1 MSDARPSHL
10 PTRDDLVAHVTEIRA
25 TRPHAIAEAFERRRR
40 RPLLKDD
47 GTLFVIAADHTAR
60 GILKAGADPLAMADR
75 GELLRRLMIAL
86 SRPGVDGLLATPDV
100 IDDLALLGALDDRV
114 VFGTMN
120 RGGLGGAVFEMDDRF
135 TAYTADALVA
145 AGLDGGK
152 MMVRIHDDDRGTLD
166 TLTACADAIGQLAA
180 RGLPAMVEV
189 FASTDDPEALMRAI
203 AIASG
208 LGPTSAYTWL
218 KLPVVRDMRRVLSAT
233 TLPTV
238 LLGGDPAPESD
249 MVDRWAEVVAAP
261 QVRGLAVGRTLLY
274 ARDGDVAAAVD
285 AAAAVLTRRG
295 PDQ

>member
-1 MSDARPSHL
+1 MPESSNPHL
-10 PTRDDLVAHVTEIRA
+10 PTRDEIVRHVTGIRA
-25 TRPHAIAEAFERRRR
+25 TRPQTIGEALERRRR
-40 RPLLKDD
+40 RPLLNDA

-60 GILKAGADPLAMADR
+60 GILKAGGDPLAMADR

-100 IDDLALLGALDDRV
+100 IDDLALVGALDDKV

-120 RGGLGGAVFEMDDRF
+120 RGGLGGATFEMDDRF
-135 TAYTADALVA
+135 TAYTVDTIAA

-152 MMVRIHDDDRGTLD
+152 MMVRIHDDDRGTLE
-166 TLTACADAIGQLAA
+166 TLTACADAISHLAE
-180 RGLPAMVEV
+180 RRLPAMVEV
-189 FASTDDPEALMRAI
+189 FASTDDPDALMRAI

-208 LGPTSAYTWL
+208 LGATSAYTWL

-249 MVDRWAEVVAAP
+249 MADRWADVMAAP

-274 ARDGDVAAAVD
+274 PRDGDVAGAVD
-285 AAAAVLTRRG
+285 AAAAVLARRSAKA
-295 PDQ
+295 